1 MAARHSVTHSG
12 GVASSGVAVLVAGGG
27 VRVGLDLP
35 AAVGLADRFEV
46 LTVPVLVVVG
56 AGEHQVV

>member
-1 MAARHSVTHSG
+1 VSA
-12 GVASSGVAVLVAGGG
+12 SGVAVVVAGNG

-46 LTVPVLVVVG
+46 LAVPVLVVVG
-56 AGEHQVV
+56 AGQDEVVQVGRSAV